1 VNDDRDLRDDEL
13 AAVLA
18 ESGRQVALLTARVDE
33 LSPHDR
39 FRLSAEALARDDL
52 DATNRLWDACPTR
65 TYRQA
70 DINYA
75 GRMRAAELI
84 CLAFYADLN
93 YLLGKIVLVEALS
106 ASMPGMIVDAMTRGY
121 VSGYRDAG
129 GNPDEMWLEDP
140 DEVAETNKLVLERSK
155 RIREEARTHLGRK
168 AAGQWRGF
176 CRFAR
181 EDAGV
186 EPEVLARGF
195 MPRFDI
201 PNLSTLEFDEEDAMD
216 CHEALRRLWDQR
228 LELYGARAAR

>member
-1 VNDDRDLRDDEL
+1 MSTTRD
-13 AAVLA
+13 
-18 ESGRQVALLTARVDE
+18 TKRVERLEEACYGE
-33 LSPHDR
+33 LSPDER

-70 DINYA
+70 DIDYA

-93 YLLGKIVLVEALS
+93 YLLGKIIVVEALS
-106 ASMPGMIVDAMTRGY
+106 ASVPGLIADAMNRGY
-121 VSGYRDAG
+121 VLGYGDAS

-140 DEVAETNKLVLERSK
+140 DEAAETEKLVLEQSE
-155 RIREEARTHLGRK
+155 RIREEVRADLGRK
-168 AAGQWRGF
+168 AAGQREGF

-195 MPRFDI
+195 MPPLDMR
-201 PNLSTLEFDEEDAMD
+201 NLSTLEFDEEDALE
-216 CHEALRRLWDQR
+216 CHETLRRVWEQR
-228 LELYGARAAR
+228 LEL